1 LRISGF
7 RAGRTWKG
15 LADELSRIALLLAG
29 RRSFSSLSSN
39 GYVIGGEAPLPQ
51 LQFDPSPD
59 RRQFGGTHTPNSRV
73 GHAAQRGKEVFRP
86 LLDVPAPPQ
95 AGDDV
100 PPLPAVPELTPHDGQ
115 EFEDRRII
123 EDNGDAH

>member
-1 LRISGF
+1 MNYLIFLLFGGAAALVLFALFQWLRDRRAATPPRF
-7 RAGRTWKG
+7 RF
-15 LADELSRIALLLAG
+15 ESE
-29 RRSFSSLSSN
+29 S
-39 GYVIGGEAPLPQ
+39 
-51 LQFDPSPD
+51 SPD
-59 RRQFGGTHTPNSRV
+59 RRQFGETHTPNSRV

-100 PPLPAVPELTPHDGQ
+100 PPLSAVPEQTPHEGQ
-115 EFEDRRII
+115 EFEDRRIM